1 MATVRELLR
10 GGADALAGLPEADP
24 GLESRVLLRRM
35 GRLTELEILAF
46 PERQIPARLERSFWA
61 AVRARQS
68 RRPLAYVIGEREFW
82 SIPFTV
88 SPSVLIPRPESELLV
103 ERTLDVCRAKNPLI
117 IDIGTGS
124 GCLAVSLA
132 KEIPSARVVA
142 TDISGRALQVA
153 KANAARHGVSN
164 ITFLQ
169 GRTYGPL
176 RGQDFDG
183 RAEVIVSNPPYVAA
197 WEWPGLPEEVR
208 ASEPRRALVPG
219 PTGFEVIQRLIRGA
233 PRYLKRGGRLVVEIG
248 AGQADG
254 VRPLFGRRWDEI
266 EISLD
271 LGQKPR
277 VVSAR
282 FRA

>member
-10 GGADALAGLPEADP
+10 GGAEALAGLPETDP

-35 GRLTELEILAF
+35 GRLTELEVLAF
-46 PERQIPARLERSFWA
+46 PERSIPPRLERAFWA
-61 AVRARQS
+61 AVQARRS
-68 RRPLAYVIGEREFW
+68 RRPLAYVIGEKEFW

-103 ERTLDVCRAKNPLI
+103 ERVLDVCRSKNPLI
-117 IDIGTGS
+117 IEIGTGS
-124 GCLAVSLA
+124 GCVAISLA

-142 TDISGRALQVA
+142 TDISRRALRVA
-153 KANAARHGVSN
+153 AANAARHGVSN
-164 ITFLQ
+164 VTFLR
-169 GRTYGPL
+169 GRTFGPL
-176 RGQDFDG
+176 RGQELDG

-197 WEWPGLPEEVR
+197 GEWPGLPEEVR
-208 ASEPRRALVPG
+208 AFEPRPALVSG
-219 PTGFEVIQRLIRGA
+219 PTGFEVIRRLVRGA
-233 PRYLKRGGRLVVEIG
+233 RRYLRRGGRLVFEIG

-254 VRPLFGRRWDEI
+254 VRPLLGRRWDEI

-271 LGQKPR
+271 LGQRPR

-282 FRA
+282 LSA

>member
-1 MATVRELLR
+1 
-10 GGADALAGLPEADP
+10 
-24 GLESRVLLRRM
+24 
-35 GRLTELEILAF
+35 
-46 PERQIPARLERSFWA
+46 
-61 AVRARQS
+61 
-68 RRPLAYVIGEREFW
+68 VIGEREFW